1 MNTLAFLREDKR
13 SLAGGFL
20 LFLLSCFGQ
29 TFFIALF
36 GDDLRREYRL
46 SQGEFGGIYTAAT
59 LVGALAMIKFGHLVD
74 GHAAR
79 RVVLLTAPLLALGAI
94 TMALSEHVA
103 LLFAA
108 LFLLRFLGQGMMTHT
123 SFTLMA
129 RWFTRER
136 GRALSVAT
144 LGLNAGEA
152 LFPLLVVA
160 MLGGLAW
167 RQVWWPVAGAV
178 LLLGWAVVALFGRER
193 VAPEEAGADA
203 NSPAPSWTRVQALR
217 DPCFYLVALA
227 MAAPALIGNTVFFNQ
242 LHLTELRAW
251 SMEATASAFTVYAL
265 TTVVFNVVGGHVVD
279 RLTALRAVP
288 FFLLPLACGLA
299 LLSVVDGQWGLFT
312 FMALYGV
319 TNGLSLTLFGATWPE
334 IYGTAHLG
342 AIRSAIMAILVVAS
356 AVGPAL
362 SGGLIDA
369 GVTYPAQLAAM
380 AAYCLGASAL
390 MFTVAPRLRS
400 RPVPN
405 PVPLEKSSLLVR
417 LRIRIR

>member
-1 MNTLAFLREDKR
+1 MNTLAFLRADKR
-13 SLAGGFL
+13 PLAGGFL

-36 GDDLRREYRL
+36 SDDLRREYRL
-46 SQGEFGGIYTAAT
+46 SQGEFGGVYTAAT
-59 LVGALAMIKFGHLVD
+59 LVAALSMIRFGHLVD
-74 GHAAR
+74 RHAAR
-79 RVVLLTAPLLALGAI
+79 RVVLVTAPLLAIGAV
-94 TMALSEHVA
+94 TMALSAHVVA
-103 LLFAA
+103 LFAA
-108 LFLLRFLGQGMMTHT
+108 LVLLRFLGQGMMTHT

-144 LGLNAGEA
+144 LGLNTGEA

-167 RQVWWPVAGAV
+167 RQVWWPVAGVV

-193 VAPEEAGADA
+193 VASEETGADA
-203 NSPAPSWTRVQALR
+203 NTPAPSWTRAQALR
-217 DPCFYLVALA
+217 DPSFYLVALA

-242 LHLTELRAW
+242 LHLTGIRGW
-251 SMEATASAFTVYAL
+251 SMAATASAFTVYAL
-265 TTVVFNVVGGHVVD
+265 STVVFNVVGGHLVD

-288 FFLLPLACGLA
+288 FFLLPLACGLI
-299 LLSVVDGQWGLFT
+299 LLSTVDAQWGLFA

-319 TNGLSLTLFGATWPE
+319 TNGLSLTMFGATWPE

-342 AIRSAIMAILVVAS
+342 AIRSVIMAVLVVAS

-362 SGGLIDA
+362 SGVLIDT
-369 GVTYPAQLAAM
+369 GVSYPTQLAAM
-380 AAYCLGASAL
+380 AAYCLAASAL
-390 MFTVAPRLRS
+390 MLRIAPRLRA
-400 RPVPN
+400 RPA
-405 PVPLEKSSLLVR
+405 PLAAEITATGRPGSPSA
-417 LRIRIR
+417 